1 MTHERNGGD
10 RTVVPVFDGHN
21 DLATALRWPKR
32 SGPRDVFAR
41 NETGH
46 LDVPRMREG
55 GMAGGFFSAFVPS
68 TVEPN
73 DFAAHS
79 DEHGHYRLPLPPIL
93 NPDVALRHVLGML
106 VGLHRL
112 ADTSDGVLRI
122 VRTPA
127 EMEASLRDG
136 AIGIA
141 LHVEGADAIDPD
153 LETLHVLHR
162 LGVRALGLAWSRP
175 NGFAHGVPLT
185 FPATPRQ
192 GPGLTAEGRA
202 LVAACDELGIL
213 VDVSHLTEDGFWD
226 VLDVAQGPV
235 VASHSNAHAICPHSR
250 NLTDRQLDAL
260 AERGGLVGV
269 NFGVG
274 FLHPDGAWDE
284 SVPLDLVVRHVDHL
298 VDRLGPHGVGFGS
311 DFDGARI
318 PTAIGDAS
326 GLQNLI
332 GALRDAGYDEDAL
345 ADLGRRN
352 WLRTWSAAQ
361 DA

>member
-1 MTHERNGGD
+1 MRHPRKEGD

-21 DLATALRWPKR
+21 DLATALRWPRR
-32 SGPRDVFAR
+32 SGPRDLFAR

-46 LDVPRMREG
+46 LDLPRMREG
-55 GMAGGFFSAFVPS
+55 SMAGGFFSAFVPS
-68 TVEPN
+68 SVEPN

-79 DEHGHYRLPLPPIL
+79 DARGHYRLPLPPVL
-93 NPDVALRHVLGML
+93 DPDVALRHVLGML

-112 ADTSDGVLRI
+112 ADASNDALRI
-122 VRTPA
+122 VRTPG
-127 EMEASLRDG
+127 EMEASIRDG
-136 AIGIA
+136 AIGMA

-153 LETLHVLHR
+153 LEALHVLH
-162 LGVRALGLAWSRP
+162 LCGVRALGLAWSRP
-175 NGFAHGVPLT
+175 NRFAHGVPLA
-185 FPATPRQ
+185 FPATPRL
-192 GPGLTAEGRA
+192 GPGLTEAGRA
-202 LVAACDELGIL
+202 LVAGCDELGIL

-235 VASHSNAHAICPHSR
+235 VASHSNAHALCPHSR

-284 SVPLDLVVRHVDHL
+284 STPLDLIVRHIDHL
-298 VDRLGPHGVGFGS
+298 IDRLGPHGVGFGS
-311 DFDGARI
+311 DFDGARV
-318 PTAIGDAS
+318 PVAIGDAS

-332 GALRDAGYDEDAL
+332 GALRGAGYDDNAL
-345 ADLGRRN
+345 ADLAHRN
-352 WLRTWSAAQ
+352 WLLTWRAVERA
-361 DA
+361 